1 MLQIRYQLIFFP
13 AIQNTTIVE
22 YLENIFYNFSSLL
35 KTANSEFSV
44 VRKELVELLYGCLE

>member
-13 AIQNTTIVE
+13 AIKNTIVE

-35 KTANSEFSV
+35 KTANSEFNV